1 MLVFIH
7 ELGHFLAAKSVGVR
21 VEKFYIGFNLFGLG
35 WKKVYKGTEYGI
47 GLFPIGGYVKV
58 AGVID
63 ESFDTGYTGAPD
75 EFRSK
80 KTWQKVWIMSAG
92 VIMNFVLA
100 VVILAHLSYHNGIS
114 EADSQAVVGAVAP
127 EYPAEKLGLLEG
139 DEIISINGNSI
150 TDWDSMTGEIH
161 SRPNESVYISWNRDG
176 QVFADSVQTTS
187 TPQLIGDELV
197 ELGMIGIMPVF
208 TNREI
213 GFIESFQFG
222 AQRTLQLLDLTYRS
236 LKALIKGNVSIRDI
250 AGPIT
255 IVKIAGETASA
266 GMDALLGLMA
276 FLSVNL
282 ALINILPIPGLDGG
296 HVVIALV
303 EGLIR
308 RELPLNIKLRI
319 QKVGIFLLMILFF
332 TIMVNDIQRLFN

>member
-1 MLVFIH
+1 MYRFFSH
-7 ELGHFLAAKSVGVR
+7 
-21 VEKFYIGFNLFGLG
+21 LF
-35 WKKVYKGTEYGI
+35 T
-47 GLFPIGGYVKV
+47 LF
-58 AGVID
+58 
-63 ESFDTGYTGAPD
+63 
-75 EFRSK
+75 
-80 KTWQKVWIMSAG
+80 
-92 VIMNFVLA
+92 
-100 VVILAHLSYHNGIS
+100 H
-114 EADSQAVVGAVAP
+114 
-127 EYPAEKLGLLEG
+127 
-139 DEIISINGNSI
+139 
-150 TDWDSMTGEIH
+150 
-161 SRPNESVYISWNRDG
+161 
-176 QVFADSVQTTS
+176 
-187 TPQLIGDELV
+187 
-197 ELGMIGIMPVF
+197 
-208 TNREI
+208 NREI

-222 AQRTLQLLDLTYRS
+222 AQRTLQLLDLTFRS
-236 LKALIKGNVSIRDI
+236 LKAIIKGNVSIRDI

-308 RELPLNIKLRI
+308 RELPLKIKLSI